1 MYEEKT
7 GRPALSTRSS
17 RSFLTYCIEC
27 TKNNHFIYL
36 FCNGNPWRMEGTMIM
51 FFSPVSLWHL
61 KTKPATTTKAALCLW
76 KTLKWR
82 PCMFCGRLGPPGLRG
97 AAGPCEPCQRARADQ
112 AARPAPGGPP
122 CSWQPACAFLDGD
135 PAAWKRAASE
145 NRPCPSRPRSKA
157 QGRRQ
162 SSGSGRD
169 VTRNVLE
176 AGWCRPQAAAG
187 EPGRGAAC
195 KLRTGF
201 PWEDWSGDEKR
212 TESRIWLHTVSFS
225 VEDGSVVLEFV
236 RKAVELVCVT
246 SCR

>member
-1 MYEEKT
+1 MENGRDYDYVFFSSVTLTLKDKT
-7 GRPALSTRSS
+7 SNHHQSRPLPLEDPKMAAVHVLRPTRPARAARRGRALRALS
-17 RSFLTYCIEC
+17 
-27 TKNNHFIYL
+27 
-36 FCNGNPWRMEGTMIM
+36 
-51 FFSPVSLWHL
+51 
-61 KTKPATTTKAALCLW
+61 
-76 KTLKWR
+76 
-82 PCMFCGRLGPPGLRG
+82 
-97 AAGPCEPCQRARADQ
+97 AGPCR
-112 AARPAPGGPP
+112 PGGPP